1 VRSAAFVR
9 GAQFV
14 VRRCFVERNIM
25 DFVIL
30 VFIIALLIGLSKGG
44 FGGPVPVALITP
56 LLSQFMPAA
65 QAVGLVLPLLLVGD
79 LIALRIYWG
88 QWDMQRVKLMLPP
101 AIVGIVVGA
110 VLLIALADSH
120 QDLTLRRIL
129 GAFTL
134 LIVLYK
140 IGSDMLKNVQYQSR
154 NWHGQLAGWGA
165 GFGSALANVG
175 APPFTAYML
184 LQKVTPTVFIGTATL
199 FFAIVNALKLPF
211 TLLSSNVLNLHL
223 LVSIIWAVPI
233 IPIGSWLGKK
243 FVGRVNQT
251 VFERFMLVLLFFMSL
266 YMLFAPGR

>member
-1 VRSAAFVR
+1 
-9 GAQFV
+9 

-101 AIVGIVVGA
+101 AIVGIIVGA

-140 IGSDMLKNVQYQSR
+140 IGSDMLKNVQYQPR

-223 LVSIIWAVPI
+223 LASIIWAVPV
-233 IPIGSWLGKK
+233 IPVGSWLGKK